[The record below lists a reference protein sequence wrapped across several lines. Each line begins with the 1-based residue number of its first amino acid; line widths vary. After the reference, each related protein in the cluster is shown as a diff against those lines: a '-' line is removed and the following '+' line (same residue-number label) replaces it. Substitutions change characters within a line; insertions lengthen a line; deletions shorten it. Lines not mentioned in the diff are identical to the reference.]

1 MKAKERE
8 TLRNHSTAE
17 LRAELTQ
24 IREKLFRLKFKHGVA
39 PAKNPLELRNLR
51 RHAARLETW
60 INEKRAAPAPQAGA
74 VAPAKS

>member
-8 TLRNHSTAE
+8 NLRTHSAVE

-24 IREKLFRLKFKHGVA
+24 TKEKLFRLKFKHGVA

-51 RHAARLETW
+51 RHVARLETW
-60 INEKRAAPAPQAGA
+60 IRQKQTAAPAPL
-74 VAPAKS
+74 KS